1 MDIDKLIKEATL
13 NKNGSAKE
21 AFRAIKT
28 ELLKNQ
34 TSKNPKPEGKI
45 IYTYNGADVI
55 QDISELEYRDINQN
69 KPESLEE
76 YRDLI
81 QFGKNAEEI
90 KEEPKT
96 LINASVLGLIFE
108 KINGYKD
115 GAVFTPEH
123 ITMYMCHDAIRKTI
137 LHKFNEATVYF
148 ALRSPPARRFRS
160 TVTGKEVHRHGVEV
174 HFA

>member
-55 QDISELEYRDINQN
+55 QDISELDLEIIKRLIKQREESASIYDANSRKDLADLERDQM
-69 KPESLEE
+69 KYLKELLPPEISK
-76 YRDLI
+76 DKI
-81 QFGKNAEEI
+81 QEAVYGLYPYGFTQKEIGKVIKSI
-90 KEEPKT
+90 KEIYPTADGK
-96 LINASVLGLIFE
+96 LISEVV
-108 KINGYKD
+108 KSHIN
-115 GAVFTPEH
+115 
-123 ITMYMCHDAIRKTI
+123 
-137 LHKFNEATVYF
+137 
-148 ALRSPPARRFRS
+148 
-160 TVTGKEVHRHGVEV
+160 
-174 HFA
+174 